1 MRIRF
6 HAKAAEDAKEE
17 EEMKPMKFRSM
28 LVCDPPEKGWH
39 YISVDAKYAEKFEK
53 KGGTRRVICT
63 LNGSETFPCA
73 LMPYNGIYYVMVNKE
88 KRERLGLGAGDKV
101 TVEIV
106 ADESE
111 FGMPMP
117 EELQEV
123 LNQDPEGD
131 KHFRGLKDGAKRSM
145 MYYIGKFKDVDRR
158 IHAALIFVEHL
169 KNNEGKLDRRTLA
182 SELKRPIL

>member
-1 MRIRF
+1 MP
-6 HAKAAEDAKEE
+6 
-17 EEMKPMKFRSM
+17 KPIAVKFKST

-39 YISVDAKYAEKFEK
+39 YISVEAKHAEKFDK
-53 KGGTRRVICT
+53 KGGTRRVVCT
-63 LNGSETFPCA
+63 LNGTETFPCA
-73 LMPYNGIYYVMVNKE
+73 LMPYNGIFYVMVNKE
-88 KRERLGLGAGDKV
+88 KRERLGLIAGSKV

-123 LNQDPEGD
+123 LTQDPEGER
-131 KHFRGLKDGAKRSM
+131 HFRGLKDGAKRSM
-145 MYYIGKFKDVDRR
+145 MYYIGKLKDVDRR
-158 IHAALIFVEHL
+158 IHASLILLEHL
-169 KNNEGKLDRRTLA
+169 KNNDGKLDRQTLA